1 MTVRSILALSLA
13 PFLAGCAAGP
23 GAAEAAPERFATV
36 KDSYSSFRDA
46 LAKDDYDAAYE
57 ALSRETRDRYPSQ
70 VFWIAFNM
78 TSTGQRYRRLI
89 ATSILVTSIEKKD
102 GKNAVAIIRAKD
114 PGSDV
119 YEMKSFR
126 VVKEDARWLVSFTL
140 QEFFGIPEDEFFDLE
155 KVAENRDFRH
165 RR

>member
-1 MTVRSILALSLA
+1 MNARSILALSLA
-13 PFLAGCAAGP
+13 PILAGCAAGARAP
-23 GAAEAAPERFATV
+23 AAAPDRFATV
-36 KDSYSSFRDA
+36 KDSYNSFRDA

-57 ALSRETRDRYPSQ
+57 ALSRDTRDRYPSQ

-78 TSTGQRYRRLI
+78 TSTGQHYRRLI
-89 ATSILVTSIEKKD
+89 ATSVLVASIEKKD
-102 GKNAVAIIRAKD
+102 GVNAVAILRAKD
-114 PGSDV
+114 PGSDL

-126 VVKEDARWLVSFTL
+126 VVKEDGRWLVSFTL

>member
-1 MTVRSILALSLA
+1 MNVRALLALSLA
-13 PFLAGCAAGP
+13 PILAGCAAGA
-23 GAAEAAPERFATV
+23 GATAAPPDRFATV
-36 KDSYSSFRDA
+36 KDSYTSFRDA

-57 ALSRETRDRYPSQ
+57 ALSRDTRDRYPSQ

-78 TSTGQRYRRLI
+78 TSTGQHYRRLI
-89 ATSILVTSIEKKD
+89 ASSVLVASIEKKD
-102 GKNAVAIIRAKD
+102 GVNAVAILRAKD
-114 PGSDV
+114 PRSDL

-126 VVKEDARWLVSFTL
+126 GVKEDGRWLVSFTL

>member
-1 MTVRSILALSLA
+1 MTVRSILALSLLTV
-13 PFLAGCAAGP
+13 LAGCAAGP
-23 GAAEAAPERFATV
+23 GPTEAAPAEFATV
-36 KDSYSSFRDA
+36 KDSYGTFRDA
-46 LAKDDYDAAYE
+46 LARDDYDGAYE

-78 TSTGQRYRRLI
+78 TSMGQRYRRLV
-89 ATSILVTSIEKKD
+89 ATSVLVTSIEKRD
-102 GKNAVAIIRAKD
+102 GQSAVAILRAKD
-114 PGSDV
+114 PGTGL

-126 VVKEDARWLVSFTL
+126 VVKEDGRWLVSFTL
-140 QEFFGIPEDEFFDLE
+140 QEFFGIPEDEFFDLD

>member
-1 MTVRSILALSLA
+1 MNVRSILALSLA
-13 PFLAGCAAGP
+13 PILAGCAAGA
-23 GAAEAAPERFATV
+23 GATAAAPDRFATV

-78 TSTGQRYRRLI
+78 TSTGQHYRRLI
-89 ATSILVTSIEKKD
+89 ATSVLVASIEKKD
-102 GKNAVAIIRAKD
+102 GVNAVAILRAKD
-114 PGSDV
+114 PGSDL

-126 VVKEDARWLVSFTL
+126 VVKENGRWLVSFTL